1 MNTQLILSLV
11 SGLFISSIAAYLG
24 TLMLSKKMSVVAGPL
39 AHLAFP
45 GVALAII
52 YHFSFAFGVFP
63 FVILGAILIWF
74 LEKKTKLP
82 MENLTAVIFAFGV
95 GTSLLF
101 LPIDQAEEALVGSI
115 MKISSWETIM
125 VVVLS
130 VFVYFSVQYIYKK
143 IILINI
149 NEDIAIV
156 KKINVSTYNLIYLL
170 SIAVVVALGV
180 YLVGGLITVALI
192 AIPAGAARNISRS
205 LPEYKFW
212 AVFFGIAGTIIGMF
226 ISQQWGLPTGP
237 LIVVIEAILFL
248 LSVVYKQIRRRS

>member
-1 MNTQLILSLV
+1 MNTQLILSLI
-11 SGLFISSIAAYLG
+11 SGLFISSISAYLG

-45 GVALAII
+45 GVAFAII

-115 MKISSWETIM
+115 MKISAWETIT

-130 VFVYFSVQYIYKK
+130 VLVYLSVRYIYKK
-143 IILINI
+143 MILINI

-205 LPEYKFW
+205 LSEYKFW
-212 AVFFGIAGTIIGMF
+212 AVFLGSVGAITGIIV
-226 ISQQWGLPTGP
+226 SQILHLPTGP
-237 LIVVIEAILFL
+237 LIVFVEAILFSL
-248 LSVVYKQIRRRS
+248 TIIQKQIRIQS

>member
-1 MNTQLILSLV
+1 MNIQLILSLI
-11 SGLFISSIAAYLG
+11 SGFFISSIAAYLG

-63 FVILGAILIWF
+63 FVIFGAILIWL

-115 MKISSWETIM
+115 MKISAWETVM
-125 VVVLS
+125 VIVLS
-130 VFVYFSVQYIYKK
+130 ALVYFSVKYIYKK
-143 IILINI
+143 MILINI
-149 NEDIAIV
+149 NEEIAIA
-156 KKINVSTYNLIYLL
+156 KKINVSQYNLIYLL

-205 LPEYKFW
+205 LPKYKFW
-212 AVFFGIAGTIIGMF
+212 AVLFGSLGTITGIL
-226 ISQQWGLPTGP
+226 ISLMWNLPAGP
-237 LIVVIEAILFL
+237 LIVVVEAIIFS
-248 LSVVYKQIRRRS
+248 LSLGYKLVNK

>member
-63 FVILGAILIWF
+63 FVIIGAILIWF

-95 GTSLLF
+95 GSSLLF

-115 MKISSWETIM
+115 MKISAWETIM
-125 VVVLS
+125 VIVLS
-130 VFVYFSVQYIYKK
+130 LLVYLCVKHIYKK

-149 NEDIAIV
+149 NEEIAIA
-156 KKINVSTYNLIYLL
+156 KKVNVSLYNLIYLL

-192 AIPAGAARNISRS
+192 AIPAGTSRNISRS

-212 AVFFGIAGTIIGMF
+212 AVLVGSIGTVTGILV
-226 ISQQWGLPTGP
+226 SLLLGLPTGP
-237 LIVVIEAILFL
+237 LIVVVQATFFL
-248 LSVVYKQIRRRS
+248 LSVVYKQIGKRS

>member
-1 MNTQLILSLV
+1 MNTQLILSLI
-11 SGLFISSIAAYLG
+11 SGFFISSIAAYLG

-63 FVILGAILIWF
+63 FVIFGAILIWL

-115 MKISSWETIM
+115 MKISAWETVM

-130 VFVYFSVQYIYKK
+130 ILVYLSVRHIYKK
-143 IILINI
+143 MILINI
-149 NEDIAIV
+149 NEEIAIT
-156 KKINVSTYNLIYLL
+156 KKINVSQYNLVYLL

-205 LPEYKFW
+205 VPEYKFW
-212 AVFFGIAGTIIGMF
+212 AVLFGSLGTISGILF
-226 ISQQWGLPTGP
+226 SLIWNLPTGP
-237 LIVVIEAILFL
+237 LIVVVEAIIFS
-248 LSVVYKQIRRRS
+248 LSLGYKLVNK

>member
-1 MNTQLILSLV
+1 MNTQLILSLI
-11 SGLFISSIAAYLG
+11 SGFFISSIAAYLG
-24 TLMLSKKMSVVAGPL
+24 TLMLSKKMSIVAGPL

-63 FVILGAILIWF
+63 FVIFGAILIWL

-115 MKISSWETIM
+115 MKISAWETVM

-130 VFVYFSVQYIYKK
+130 ILVYLSVRHIYKK
-143 IILINI
+143 MIQINI
-149 NEDIAIV
+149 NEEIAIA
-156 KKINVSTYNLIYLL
+156 KKINVSQYNLVYLL

-205 LPEYKFW
+205 VPEYKFW
-212 AVFFGIAGTIIGMF
+212 AVLFGSLGTISGILF
-226 ISQQWGLPTGP
+226 SLIWNLPTGP
-237 LIVVIEAILFL
+237 LIVVVEAIIFS
-248 LSVVYKQIRRRS
+248 LSLGYKLVNK